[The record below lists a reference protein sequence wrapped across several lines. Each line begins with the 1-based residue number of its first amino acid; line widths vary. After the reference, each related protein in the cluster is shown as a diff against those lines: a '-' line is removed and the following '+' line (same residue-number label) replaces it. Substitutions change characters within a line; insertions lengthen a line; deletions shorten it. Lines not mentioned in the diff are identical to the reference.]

1 MVRMSDQ
8 TGTTTS
14 AGLLRRLLQGAIAL
28 VGVLVLCL
36 WTLIAGLLALATM
49 VLQVVVRVALV
60 VIVLA
65 LSVVSLLVAPM
76 TLALVA
82 VWLCMRKLTA
92 FCGRT
97 RLGSRVARSTS
108 RRNRVTGV
116 RN

>member
-14 AGLLRRLLQGAIAL
+14 VGLLRRLLHGVIVR
-28 VGVLVLCL
+28 VGVLVQSLL
-36 WTLIAGLLALATM
+36 TLIAVSLALATM
-49 VLQVVVRVALV
+49 VLQVVALV
-60 VIVLA
+60 VLVATVLA

-82 VWLCMRKLTA
+82 VWLYMRKLTA

-108 RRNRVTGV
+108 RRSRVKGV
-116 RN
+116 RS